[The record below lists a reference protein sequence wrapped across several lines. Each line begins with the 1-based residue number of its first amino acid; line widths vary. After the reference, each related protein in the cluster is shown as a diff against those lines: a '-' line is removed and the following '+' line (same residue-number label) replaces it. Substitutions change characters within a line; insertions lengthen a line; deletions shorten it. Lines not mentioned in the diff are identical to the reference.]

1 MKIGIVG
8 QGYVGLPLALAFVNA
23 GYTVV
28 GFDIDEKKIESL
40 SKGVSHVD
48 DISALSLE
56 STLATGRYVPTAAK
70 DALKSVDVAI
80 ICVPTPL
87 GTNGD
92 PDLSF
97 LESASDLLGRA
108 LNSTTLIINES
119 TSYPGTLRKLIFNRV
134 NLASERKVEH
144 LFAVAPERVDPG
156 NKNFTIKNTP
166 RIISGLT
173 QKSIELAHKLYSDI
187 CDEVIKV
194 NSPEIAESAKLFENT
209 FRQVNIALV
218 NEFAMIMNKMGIP
231 VREVIKA
238 AESKPYGFM
247 SFTPGIGVGGHCIP
261 VDPTYLSYAALESGT
276 QAKFIQLANEINRE
290 MPALIVNY
298 LQNRIQDCLENKRI
312 LIVGIAYKANVADV
326 RESPSIEIL
335 KELRHRG
342 AIVSWNDSVVNSWQN
357 ELSHEIKKGEFDV
370 ALILV
375 NHSNLNVQKVISS
388 ATLVL
393 DTTGTLLE
401 IEQLI

>member
-87 GTNGD
+87 GTNGE

-166 RIISGLT
+166 RIISVLT

>member
-87 GTNGD
+87 GTNGE

-187 CDEVIKV
+187 CDEV
-194 NSPEIAESAKLFENT
+194 
-209 FRQVNIALV
+209 
-218 NEFAMIMNKMGIP
+218 
-231 VREVIKA
+231 
-238 AESKPYGFM
+238 SKQ
-247 SFTPGIGVGGHCIP
+247 SR
-261 VDPTYLSYAALESGT
+261 
-276 QAKFIQLANEINRE
+276 NR
-290 MPALIVNY
+290 
-298 LQNRIQDCLENKRI
+298 
-312 LIVGIAYKANVADV
+312 
-326 RESPSIEIL
+326 
-335 KELRHRG
+335 
-342 AIVSWNDSVVNSWQN
+342 
-357 ELSHEIKKGEFDV
+357 
-370 ALILV
+370 
-375 NHSNLNVQKVISS
+375 
-388 ATLVL
+388 
-393 DTTGTLLE
+393 
-401 IEQLI
+401 

>member
-87 GTNGD
+87 GTNGE

-375 NHSNLNVQKVISS
+375 NHSNLNKAKQPLPS
-388 ATLVL
+388 L
-393 DTTGTLLE
+393 
-401 IEQLI
+401 

>member
-87 GTNGD
+87 GTNGE

>member
-1 MKIGIVG
+1 M
-8 QGYVGLPLALAFVNA
+8 
-23 GYTVV
+23 

-87 GTNGD
+87 GTNGE